1 MSEEAPTNSESKN
14 LPEIYAALGH
24 AIRYDIINYLGA
36 FHRPIHYTEL
46 VEWLQIKP
54 GSFYFHI
61 KKLTLLVAQ
70 DEEKRF
76 YLTPLGTFALEM
88 IKSSQIAG
96 SIDAKPLPVDI
107 SKEETYPIRFKTTF
121 FGEFIRRLSFN
132 RKFVGLMVITV
143 LIQIIL
149 LDTAQLGIIPFYLD
163 GDLHFGIIACFIEF
177 SLSLVIVWLFLEFLI
192 RLFTPIKGFTIDL
205 LLGLPLAMSPLFI
218 YPSLVIL
225 SERISFLTNFISNS
239 SISIALMFFLQL
251 LSAIFLIQL
260 LQVIKRVNFEKAMI
274 PVFITLYSFSFLSFL
289 YTSL

>member
-1 MSEEAPTNSESKN
+1 
-14 LPEIYAALGH
+14 
-24 AIRYDIINYLGA
+24 
-36 FHRPIHYTEL
+36 
-46 VEWLQIKP
+46 
-54 GSFYFHI
+54 
-61 KKLTLLVAQ
+61 
-70 DEEKRF
+70 
-76 YLTPLGTFALEM
+76 
-88 IKSSQIAG
+88 
-96 SIDAKPLPVDI
+96 I
-107 SKEETYPIRFKTTF
+107 S
-121 FGEFIRRLSFN
+121 
-132 RKFVGLMVITV
+132 
-143 LIQIIL
+143 
-149 LDTAQLGIIPFYLD
+149 FYLD
-163 GDLHFGIIACFIEF
+163 GDLHFGIIACIIEF
-177 SLSLVIVWLFLEFLI
+177 SLSLVIIWLFLEFLI